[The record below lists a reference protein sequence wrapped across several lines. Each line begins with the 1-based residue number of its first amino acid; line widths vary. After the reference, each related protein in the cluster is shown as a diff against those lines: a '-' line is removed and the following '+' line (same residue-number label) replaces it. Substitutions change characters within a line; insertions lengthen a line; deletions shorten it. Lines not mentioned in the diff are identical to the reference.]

1 LNPVFP
7 ARLPVPGPKEFSMIQ
22 LANDPNASRSF
33 RPGPGE
39 AGGKPSSFEATRG
52 RTAHAWP
59 FLSRYAERPARQES
73 EKPNAR
79 ESGS

>member
-1 LNPVFP
+1 
-7 ARLPVPGPKEFSMIQ
+7 MIQ

-33 RPGPGE
+33 RPGHAE
-39 AGGKPSSFEATRG
+39 ADGKESTFDPKRG

-59 FLSRYAERPARQES
+59 FISRYAARPARQES
-73 EKPNAR
+73 DKPHAR